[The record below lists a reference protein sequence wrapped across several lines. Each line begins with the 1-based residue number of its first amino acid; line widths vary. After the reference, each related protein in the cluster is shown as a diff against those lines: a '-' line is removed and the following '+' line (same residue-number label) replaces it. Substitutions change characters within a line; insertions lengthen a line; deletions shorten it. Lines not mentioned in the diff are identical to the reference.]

1 RLGHAFHEQLSRASL
16 TAGELYRR
24 QEEFFGLHDVAERLL
39 DFDERM
45 QLFRFHHLKLA
56 ERIIGGRVV
65 GTMGTPVEVLQQRM
79 ESWLY
84 KDLWDVRNQITA
96 AANQAQAGKRYRSE
110 EHTSELQSLT

>member
-1 RLGHAFHEQLSRASL
+1 
-16 TAGELYRR
+16 
-24 QEEFFGLHDVAERLL
+24 
-39 DFDERM
+39 M

-56 ERIIGGRVV
+56 ERVIGGRVV

-96 AANQAQAGKRYRSE
+96 ATNETTAGEKY
-110 EHTSELQSLT
+110 

>member
-1 RLGHAFHEQLSRASL
+1 M
-16 TAGELYRR
+16 
-24 QEEFFGLHDVAERLL
+24 AERLL

-56 ERIIGGRVV
+56 ERVIGGRVI

-84 KDLWDVRNQITA
+84 KDLWDVRNEITA
-96 AANQAQAGKRYRSE
+96 ASNQTTTGKQY
-110 EHTSELQSLT
+110 